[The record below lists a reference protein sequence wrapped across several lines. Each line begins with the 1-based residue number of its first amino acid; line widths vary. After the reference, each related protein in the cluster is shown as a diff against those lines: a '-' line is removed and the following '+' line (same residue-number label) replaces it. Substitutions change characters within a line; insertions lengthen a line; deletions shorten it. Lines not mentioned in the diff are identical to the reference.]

1 MIEQRGKRREL
12 RYGLADTHLNSGTL
26 TSRAYNL
33 SESVNSSIGVRA
45 FVPLWGLLTSSVRF
59 QRLT

>member
-1 MIEQRGKRREL
+1 M

-59 QRLT
+59 QRLI